1 MNISAYLLAKKYVDA
16 ALQGAGALTGKS
28 AYEIA
33 VENGFSGTPAQWLES
48 LKGSTPYINSEGMWV
63 IGDQETGVMATP
75 STADFAT
82 IKFVEELIANMQI
95 PENVSNMVALTA
107 EEILEICK

>member
-1 MNISAYLLAKKYVDA
+1 MDISAYILAKKYVDA
-16 ALQGAGALTGKS
+16 TLKGAGALTGKS

-33 VENGFSGTPAQWLES
+33 VENGFVGTPAQWLES
-48 LKGSTPYINSEGMWV
+48 LKGSTPYINSEGMWI

-75 STADFAT
+75 DTTDLAT
-82 IKFVEELIANMQI
+82 KKFVEELIANMQI
-95 PENVSNMVALTA
+95 PENITNIVALTT